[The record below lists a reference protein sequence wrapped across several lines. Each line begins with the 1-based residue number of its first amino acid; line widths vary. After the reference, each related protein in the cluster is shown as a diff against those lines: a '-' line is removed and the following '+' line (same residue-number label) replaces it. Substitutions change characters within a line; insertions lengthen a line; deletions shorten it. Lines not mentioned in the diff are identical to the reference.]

1 MRSIGSGLS
10 PEGTAENSPARS
22 AGYDFERT
30 AKSRQGRLK
39 IAQDVVR
46 GILTYSPK
54 TSKPRTRVLGKI
66 QPPEGLDVVPI
77 ATQHCVLGYSQPSLS
92 GLNMRV
98 FSRVTA
104 LKLCIGHDFSRAV
117 ERS

>member
-1 MRSIGSGLS
+1 MATSVCMRSIGSGLS

-66 QPPEGLDVVPI
+66 QPP
-77 ATQHCVLGYSQPSLS
+77 LS